1 MRRILWQLMA
11 IVLVGGALL
20 IPAAAQQTYPGSI
33 NRREARQQR
42 RIRQGVRSSV
52 LTRREARRIERREA
66 RIRIEEVRARRSG
79 GRFTLRERRRI
90 QRELNRS
97 SRAVYRQKHDR
108 QDRH

>member
-11 IVLVGGALL
+11 VVLVGGALL
-20 IPAAAQQTYPGSI
+20 IPAAAQTYPGSI

-42 RIRQGVRSSV
+42 RIRQGVRSGE
-52 LTRREARRIERREA
+52 LTRREARRVERREA
-66 RIRIEEVRARRSG
+66 RIRFNEARARRSG
-79 GRFTLRERRRI
+79 GRFTARERWRI
-90 QRELNRS
+90 QRQLNRS